1 MMFEEKLTPSCLTRL
16 KNEYVSTRP
25 TQQVAQEAIR
35 DWYTDQEIASAI
47 RKQFQVL
54 YPPSVWHCFVGR
66 DFGSYVSH
74 EANKYVYFYV
84 GQLGVCLFATA

>member
-1 MMFEEKLTPSCLTRL
+1 M
-16 KNEYVSTRP
+16 STGPRAVIKSSDMSSNP
-25 TQQVAQEAIR
+25 EMQDAAIRVAQEAIR